1 MSAWRF
7 NRGLVRAG
15 FIAGLAFGAAD
26 LLLTWLDPLG
36 DDTPGALLLF
46 YGPMFALW
54 AVASFVT
61 ARRAD
66 RFSSGVVAGLT
77 ISLPTATVFVAANLL
92 RVNLFFDQLV
102 GRADWQHMLARF
114 EDSGFD
120 SLRLFVNSDYLRGL
134 PFKIAAGT
142 AIGAIM
148 GAAGSAL
155 WWLSRRMS
163 SVPHDRRIT

>member
-61 ARRAD
+61 ARRMVH
-66 RFSSGVVAGLT
+66 RFRRVSST
-77 ISLPTATVFVAANLL
+77 TTAN
-92 RVNLFFDQLV
+92 
-102 GRADWQHMLARF
+102 
-114 EDSGFD
+114 
-120 SLRLFVNSDYLRGL
+120 RGEC
-134 PFKIAAGT
+134 
-142 AIGAIM
+142 
-148 GAAGSAL
+148 
-155 WWLSRRMS
+155 S
-163 SVPHDRRIT
+163 SSS